1 MGDTMHSFCPI
12 LHKTPR
18 VSLKLAGPYEA
29 GQGKDMPFHC
39 HDWWELIY
47 YRKGSIDSI
56 VGSQVFRGE
65 PGVVV
70 PIPPQVAHAELA
82 LTPYANYW
90 IQLIAPVNHPWPHV
104 CFDDEHGM
112 FGHVC
117 GALAREWNSQSHCRD
132 DMIEL
137 LVAELDILL
146 QRSLEQTLV
155 SADELLVRKA
165 QRIIQERYN
174 QRLRIADIAS
184 EVGVSPSFLREI
196 FVALR
201 GESPRAY
208 LQSLRVQRALGILR
222 NSNAPL
228 ETVADACGYDS
239 ASHLS
244 RYVKRAT
251 GQSPGTWRA
260 EGANGGGMIDPN
272 QAAITIHPR

>member
-1 MGDTMHSFCPI
+1 MSDTMHSFCPI
-12 LHKTPR
+12 LHKSPR
-18 VSLKLAGPYEA
+18 VRLKLAGPYEA

-47 YRKGSIDSI
+47 YRKGSVDSI
-56 VGSQVFRGE
+56 VGTEIFRGE

-70 PIPPQVAHAELA
+70 PIPPQVGHAELA
-82 LTPYANYW
+82 HTAYANFW
-90 IQLIAPVNHPWPHV
+90 IQLAAPVSHPWPRV

-117 GALAREWNSQSHCRD
+117 GALAREWHTPSHCRD

-146 QRSLEQTLV
+146 QRSFEQTLI

-165 QRIIQERYN
+165 QRIMQERSS
-174 QRLRIADIAS
+174 QRLRIADIAR
-184 EVGVSPSFLREI
+184 ELGVSPSFLREI
-196 FVALR
+196 FVELR

-208 LQSLRVQRALGILR
+208 LQSLRMQRALGFLR

-228 ETVADACGYDS
+228 ETIADACGYDS

-251 GQSPGTWRA
+251 GQSPGAWRV
-260 EGANGGGMIDPN
+260 EGANGSGLSEPN
-272 QAAITIHPR
+272 LAAISIHPR

>member
-1 MGDTMHSFCPI
+1 MSDTMHSFCPI
-12 LHKTPR
+12 LHKSPR
-18 VSLKLAGPYEA
+18 VRLKLAGPYEA

-47 YRKGSIDSI
+47 YRKGSVDSI
-56 VGSQVFRGE
+56 VGTEIFRGE

-70 PIPPQVAHAELA
+70 PIPPQVGHAELA
-82 LTPYANYW
+82 HTAYANFW
-90 IQLIAPVNHPWPHV
+90 IQLAAPVSHPWPRV

-117 GALAREWNSQSHCRD
+117 GALAREWHTPSHCRD

-146 QRSLEQTLV
+146 QRSFEQTLI

-165 QRIIQERYN
+165 QRIMQERSS
-174 QRLRIADIAS
+174 QRLRIADIAR
-184 EVGVSPSFLREI
+184 ELGVSPSFLREI
-196 FVALR
+196 FVELR

-208 LQSLRVQRALGILR
+208 LQSLRMQRALGFLR

-228 ETVADACGYDS
+228 ETIADACGYDS
-239 ASHLS
+239 ASRLS

-251 GQSPGTWRA
+251 GQSHGAWLV
-260 EGANGGGMIDPN
+260 EGANGSGLSEPN
-272 QAAITIHPR
+272 LAAISIHPR